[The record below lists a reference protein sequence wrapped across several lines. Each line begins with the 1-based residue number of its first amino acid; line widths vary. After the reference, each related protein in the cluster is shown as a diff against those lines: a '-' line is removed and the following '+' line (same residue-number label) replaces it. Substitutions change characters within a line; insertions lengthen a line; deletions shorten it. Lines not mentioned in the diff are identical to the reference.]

1 MDTNV
6 LPDETQ
12 GFHEELAASIR
23 KLRKQ
28 DARATTN
35 VGFGATLGG
44 MTITNT
50 YHALVTE
57 AVAAKLSGPRP
68 KANSNEAKLERQL
81 RQIGAKDKEGHGA
94 EVIALCLLQVGLSC
108 AAGTNGGT
116 ATQREVFIAMGQALN
131 DELWAAKLL
140 QTNKKL
146 AHQIGKAVKERYGS
160 VELRKKAAK
169 RLAEKGDA
177 EGNNFTMEEWSRPM
191 LLAAGNWGVNIL
203 LEAMPRVFFM
213 TEPQGYKGER
223 LWQITDDG
231 MEMARAATHE
241 MVFKHPVYQPRTE
254 RPKDWDRFVMRV
266 NEDDRTMDRAQLLRT
281 WHKDVVSAAKHAI
294 TSGQMAP
301 ALRALN
307 ILQSVPFTLNT
318 WMHDIIVECYN
329 KGIKVEGLPSK
340 TKLEVPARLDADE
353 FKALSVEERKL
364 LAKTIKGLKKA
375 NRTNDSDNMLLE
387 QDMMIA
393 LRLATVAHY
402 HTPMNMDWRTRVY
415 AMTQFNFQ
423 REDRVRSLF
432 LFNNGKRIGRK
443 GIYWLAVHVANCGAF
458 KDEHKVGLDKKP
470 IKEKARWVR
479 DNLMLLTDYAK
490 RPLANTG
497 WTTAD
502 SPFLFLAACREL
514 VSAIAAG
521 PSYITQLPTSW
532 DGACNGLQH
541 LCAMTRAPEGKLVN
555 LTSDPQPYDV
565 YQVVADLAMELIQND
580 SDNMEL
586 FGKPD
591 DDKPERKTTA
601 TYAKLSKLALAHGV
615 DRKLVKRNVMTF
627 SYSSKEFGMSEQ
639 HFEDTMEPL
648 ELKWLKKEI
657 DAHPFGD
664 SEDEWRLMSR
674 YLAKR
679 TLQAIKTVVKLPAE
693 AMEFMQVLA
702 KTLAH
707 EGKPLRWT
715 TPAGVPCINR
725 YHESTTERVELFCYD
740 KGVKRRSLVTI
751 ATGAEKAMAKDK
763 CAAGVAPNVVHSLDA
778 SHLLLSVCAAADE
791 GITDIATV
799 HDSFGCLACDAPRF
813 NKIIRETFLRMYE
826 KHDIMS
832 ELYDSARHDL
842 TEAGQERLENNLTQA
857 GFIGVP
863 EKGALD
869 LKEILNA
876 RYAFA

>member
-1 MDTNV
+1 V
-6 LPDETQ
+6 
-12 GFHEELAASIR
+12 
-23 KLRKQ
+23 
-28 DARATTN
+28 
-35 VGFGATLGG
+35 
-44 MTITNT
+44 
-50 YHALVTE
+50 
-57 AVAAKLSGPRP
+57 
-68 KANSNEAKLERQL
+68 
-81 RQIGAKDKEGHGA
+81 
-94 EVIALCLLQVGLSC
+94 
-108 AAGTNGGT
+108 
-116 ATQREVFIAMGQALN
+116 
-131 DELWAAKLL
+131 
-140 QTNKKL
+140 
-146 AHQIGKAVKERYGS
+146 
-160 VELRKKAAK
+160 
-169 RLAEKGDA
+169 
-177 EGNNFTMEEWSRPM
+177 
-191 LLAAGNWGVNIL
+191 
-203 LEAMPRVFFM
+203 
-213 TEPQGYKGER
+213 
-223 LWQITDDG
+223 
-231 MEMARAATHE
+231 
-241 MVFKHPVYQPRTE
+241 
-254 RPKDWDRFVMRV
+254 
-266 NEDDRTMDRAQLLRT
+266 
-281 WHKDVVSAAKHAI
+281 
-294 TSGQMAP
+294 
-301 ALRALN
+301 
-307 ILQSVPFTLNT
+307 
-318 WMHDIIVECYN
+318 
-329 KGIKVEGLPSK
+329 
-340 TKLEVPARLDADE
+340 
-353 FKALSVEERKL
+353 
-364 LAKTIKGLKKA
+364 
-375 NRTNDSDNMLLE
+375 
-387 QDMMIA
+387 
-393 LRLATVAHY
+393 
-402 HTPMNMDWRTRVY
+402 
-415 AMTQFNFQ
+415 
-423 REDRVRSLF
+423 
-432 LFNNGKRIGRK
+432 
-443 GIYWLAVHVANCGAF
+443 
-458 KDEHKVGLDKKP
+458 
-470 IKEKARWVR
+470 
-479 DNLMLLTDYAK
+479 
-490 RPLANTG
+490 
-497 WTTAD
+497 
-502 SPFLFLAACREL
+502 
-514 VSAIAAG
+514 
-521 PSYITQLPTSW
+521 TQLPTSW

-580 SDNMEL
+580 SDSMEM

-657 DAHPFGD
+657 DAHPFGE

-679 TLQAIKTVVKLPAE
+679 VLQAIKTVVKLPAE